1 MINEE
6 HKSSVTDL
14 SLRRVRAKLTYKPT
28 EKLLLVLQIGPTS
41 VNFNSKSNTYMDLL
55 DAYAEYKFSEHLS
68 IGGGKSS
75 WKGLNRFSSGPMET
89 LLYDMPNFAY
99 ANTGVLDQVF
109 RNMNVYAKGQ
119 FGKFDYRLVVA
130 QPNPTVTSDPQ
141 YNRAVFNKLAP
152 KKDFSGYFRYA
163 FKETES
169 NFTPFNAGTYVG
181 KKEVLSLG
189 VGFEHMKDALWH
201 LNGDDQIKK
210 DAMTNLAVDLFYD
223 VPLSKDR
230 GTSFSAYAMAM
241 HSDYGANYLQM
252 GPTNNPANGL
262 DASQASLNGSGNGMP
277 LAGTGT
283 TLYAQVGGTLPYFNK
298 EKSTLQLQPA
308 VAVQYSQYDAL
319 HDKAVI
325 YDASVSLLFRGMSSR
340 LSLNAQNRPVFDV
353 NAANQAVQSDR
364 KWSFVLKYRI
374 DIL

>member
-1 MINEE
+1 
-6 HKSSVTDL
+6 
-14 SLRRVRAKLTYKPT
+14 
-28 EKLLLVLQIGPTS
+28 
-41 VNFNSKSNTYMDLL
+41 
-55 DAYAEYKFSEHLS
+55 
-68 IGGGKSS
+68 
-75 WKGLNRFSSGPMET
+75 
-89 LLYDMPNFAY
+89 
-99 ANTGVLDQVF
+99 
-109 RNMNVYAKGQ
+109 
-119 FGKFDYRLVVA
+119 
-130 QPNPTVTSDPQ
+130 
-141 YNRAVFNKLAP
+141 
-152 KKDFSGYFRYA
+152 A

-201 LNGDDQIKK
+201 LDGEDQIKK

-241 HSDYGANYLQM
+241 HSDYGANYLHM

-262 DASQASLNGSGNGMP
+262 DASQTSLNGSGNGMP

-340 LSLNAQNRPVFDV
+340 LSLNAQNRPIFDV